1 MSAKLYYIAPLV
13 FECQENPITLGD
25 DKFRV
30 TVPYDG
36 EILGALS
43 GPAIS
48 GHIVNA
54 GTGAGSST
62 DIQISNVTTGR
73 DYFATEPTFEVD
85 DKDAS
90 GRALLSGG
98 MLNGRPTFR
107 QNDVLALDVDAL
119 PTNSDSAQMTI
130 TLLCGFWR
138 EVD

>member
-13 FECQENPITLGD
+13 FECQENPITLAD
-25 DKFRV
+25 DKFRL

-43 GPAIS
+43 GPAIT
-48 GHIVNA
+48 GHIANA